1 MFCFALCFCVQEERS
16 QLLQQ
21 QHLLTSLADVLGQYR
36 SSLVEDDMFAQLP
49 RRGGLEELLLDQ
61 LTLRL
66 PSSLTFNR
74 AATSNS
80 AGSSCNSNSEQGEV
94 EGDEV
99 ADGDEV
105 VSSSPG
111 AVANNAT
118 SRHNLCS
125 FNPQAGHPAP
135 VPQQVAHSSGGM
147 MSVEGQQCNG
157 PADQLQEGSAQHEH
171 AQYEGQAQ
179 AEWMQDSYC
188 PHRSLE
194 SLQEA
199 STAAEQ
205 HQEGMQQLAQLQQLM
220 QPICPEHDPFLLMRS
235 IYSQPIEESA
245 YTITFEELQQLW
257 ASDVQQLRCHLL
269 QLQVALQRGSMQ
281 LHAPEVPAP
290 ASTWT
295 TSAGA
300 GAAGPHP
307 GAEHAAH
314 ADHPTGGANGMQG
327 CEQQQERQHV
337 PAHAYADP
345 LLSIRH
351 VMMRM
356 FVMCSSLEATGRM
369 HLFFGLQLTNW
380 VTGVCE
386 YACTIFVSITCS
398 CLIAL
403 LAALAVVLTYA
414 LTLCCCQ
421 VYTTQHA
428 PHVHQPWLLLL

>member
-1 MFCFALCFCVQEERS
+1 
-16 QLLQQ
+16 
-21 QHLLTSLADVLGQYR
+21 
-36 SSLVEDDMFAQLP
+36 MFAQLP

-66 PSSLTFNR
+66 PSSLTLNR

-80 AGSSCNSNSEQGEV
+80 AGSSSNSNSDASGLNGDV

-99 ADGDEV
+99 AGGDEV

-118 SRHNLCS
+118 SRHNPCS
-125 FNPQAGHPAP
+125 FIHPAGTP
-135 VPQQVAHSSGGM
+135 VPALQQLAQSSGGM

-157 PADQLQEGSAQHEH
+157 PAPQLQEGSVQKQHAH
-171 AQYEGQAQ
+171 YEGQAQ

-188 PHRSLE
+188 PQRSLE

-205 HQEGMQQLAQLQQLM
+205 RQEGMQQLAQLQQLM

-281 LHAPEVPAP
+281 LHAPEIPAP

-307 GAEHAAH
+307 GAEHAGHGGH
-314 ADHPTGGANGMQG
+314 ANGGADGMEG
-327 CEQQQERQHV
+327 CEQQQERQHAS
-337 PAHAYADP
+337 AHAYTDP

-356 FVMCSSLEATGRM
+356 FLMCSSLEAAGRM

-380 VTGVCE
+380 VTGVCV
-386 YACTIFVSITCS
+386 YACTVCLLVSP
-398 CLIAL
+398 
-403 LAALAVVLTYA
+403 AAA
-414 LTLCCCQ
+414 
-421 VYTTQHA
+421 
-428 PHVHQPWLLLL
+428 